1 MEIAN
6 AVAALSALAHAGRLS
21 VFRMLVQAGPEGLAA
36 GEIARRL
43 DVPANSL
50 STNLQILSHAQLV
63 SSRRDGRSVIYSARH
78 DSMARLLEYLMEDCC
93 DGNPEICG
101 QLADTVLR
109 SRCTKEGHA

>member
-1 MEIAN
+1 MEIEN

-21 VFRMLVQAGPEGLAA
+21 VFRMLVQAAPEGLAA

-78 DSMARLLEYLMEDCC
+78 DSMATLLEYLMEDCC
-93 DGNPEICG
+93 GGNPEICG
-101 QLADTVLR
+101 LADTVLR
-109 SRCTKEGHA
+109 SRCTEEGHA